1 MKTPLKIYTLSH
13 KIFPCDPVKSY
24 ESMLD
29 AILKAPSDA
38 DIIVCPAYSFGGVS
52 CGNFYHNELYVE
64 KSKVCLERL
73 CEQTKHLDCF
83 IAFGMAQNGKNC
95 AYLIYKGEIL
105 IEQAL
110 NDDSL
115 TTAQIKEQKVGV
127 LNCAP
132 AQISDKAYAL
142 KNADC
147 DIILYPLATNVTAG
161 KIDKIESDLKGL
173 AQKFDMCIAVSNL
186 GLGETSFPYVYKAF
200 TAVYAKGQR
209 LCFEK
214 QQAFEKDVIHSICEI
229 SCNFAPCKNAK
240 PDYDIKV
247 EKIVRNPFVPDN
259 ADGYLSEVFELS
271 SYSLAVRMK
280 KVGITKMVVGI
291 SGGLDSTLALLA
303 CVNTANMLG
312 ISNDNI
318 IAITMP
324 GFGTSDRTY
333 QNAVNL
339 IKELGCTFK
348 EISIKESVTLHLNEI
363 GHNLEN
369 KDVTYENAQAR
380 ERTQILLD
388 VANMYGA
395 VVVGTGDL
403 SEEALGFATFAG
415 DHISNYNVNV
425 CYTKNMIRQ
434 TVALLCEDDMFKLVA
449 NYLRDVL
456 DTPVSP
462 ELLPPDKEGKIT
474 QKTEDILGP
483 YELHDFFLY
492 YFVHKNNS
500 PKTVVEY
507 ATGTFPE
514 FTKEYIEQKLELF
527 IKKFFAAQFK
537 RSCAPDSACI
547 TEVNLTNV
555 KMYMPSDAKSQFYID
570 AIKDNE

>member
-13 KIFPCDPVKSY
+13 KIFTCDPVKSY

-29 AILKAPSDA
+29 KILKAPQDA
-38 DIIVCPAYSFGGVS
+38 EIIVCPAYSFGGAS
-52 CGNFYHNELYVE
+52 CGNFFNNEIFIN
-64 KSKVCLERL
+64 KTNACLADL
-73 CEQTKHLDCF
+73 CEKTKHLDSF
-83 IAFGMAQNGKNC
+83 IAFGTAQNGENC
-95 AYLIYKGEIL
+95 AYLIHKGEVL
-105 IEQAL
+105 IEQTVS
-110 NDDSL
+110 DDSV
-115 TTAQIKEQKVGV
+115 TTVQINEQKVGL
-127 LNCAP
+127 LNCNLAE
-132 AQISDKAYAL
+132 ISDSVVAL
-142 KNADC
+142 KQAGC
-147 DIILYPLATNVTAG
+147 DICLYPLATNIIAG
-161 KIDKIESDLKGL
+161 KIDKIESDIKKLS
-173 AQKFDMCIAVSNL
+173 QKLDLCIAVSNL
-186 GLGETSFPYVYKAF
+186 GIGETSFPYVYKAF
-200 TAVYAKGQR
+200 TAVYSKGQK
-209 LCFEK
+209 LCFQK
-214 QQAFEKDVIHSICEI
+214 QQAFEKDAIDASCEV
-229 SCNFAPCKNAK
+229 SCDFASCKVSDTLKHDK
-240 PDYDIKV
+240 PQEIL
-247 EKIVRNPFVPDN
+247 RNPFVP
-259 ADGYLSEVFELS
+259 ADANRYLSEVFDLS

-280 KVGITKMVVGI
+280 NVGITKMVIGI

-303 CVNTANMLG
+303 CVNTAKMLG
-312 ISNDNI
+312 VSNDNI

-339 IKELGCTFK
+339 IKKLGCTFK
-348 EISIKESVTLHLNEI
+348 EISIKDSVTLHLNEI
-363 GHNLEN
+363 GHELKS

-395 VVVGTGDL
+395 IVVGTGDL

-434 TVALLCEDDMFKLVA
+434 TVDLLCENSMFESVA
-449 NYLRDVL
+449 KYLRDVL

-462 ELLPPDKEGKIT
+462 ELLPPDKEGKIA

-500 PKTVVEY
+500 PKTVVGY
-507 ATGTFPE
+507 ATQIFTE

-555 KMYMPSDAKSQFYID
+555 KMYIPSDAKAQFYID
-570 AIKDNE
+570 AIKNG

>member
-1 MKTPLKIYTLSH
+1 MKTPLKIYNTSH
-13 KIFPCDPVKSY
+13 QIFPCDPVKSY

-29 AILKAPSDA
+29 AILKAPNDTN
-38 DIIVCPAYSFGGVS
+38 IVVCPAFSFGGAS
-52 CGNFYHNELYVE
+52 CGNFYKNQLFID
-64 KSKVCLERL
+64 KTNACLDDL
-73 CEQTKHLDCF
+73 CKKTKHLDSF
-83 IAFGMAQNGKNC
+83 ISFGIAHNGENC
-95 AYLIYKGEIL
+95 VYVIHKGEIL
-105 IEQAL
+105 IEHTVT
-110 NDDSL
+110 DDFL
-115 TTAQIKEQKVGV
+115 ATVDINGYKVGA
-127 LNCAP
+127 LNCAIEDIP
-132 AQISDKAYAL
+132 QKAL
-142 KNADC
+142 KLKNENC
-147 DIILYPLATNVTAG
+147 DIVLYPLATNVTAG
-161 KIDKIESDLKGL
+161 KIDKIESDLKQL
-173 AQKFDMCIAVSNL
+173 TQKLEICIAVSNL

-200 TAVYAKGQR
+200 TAVYSKGQR

-214 QQAFEKDVIHSICEI
+214 QQDFKKDVINSKCEI
-229 SCNFAPCKNAK
+229 SCDFAPCK
-240 PDYDIKV
+240 IKELKFDENT

-280 KVGITKMVVGI
+280 NVGITKMVVGI

-312 ISNDNI
+312 IPNSNI

-425 CYTKNMIRQ
+425 CYTKNMIRH
-434 TVALLCEDDMFKLVA
+434 TVALLCENDMFKSVSQ
-449 NYLRDVL
+449 YLRDVL

-500 PKTVVEY
+500 PKAVVEY
-507 ATGTFPE
+507 ATNTFPE

-547 TEVNLTNV
+547 TEVNLTNA